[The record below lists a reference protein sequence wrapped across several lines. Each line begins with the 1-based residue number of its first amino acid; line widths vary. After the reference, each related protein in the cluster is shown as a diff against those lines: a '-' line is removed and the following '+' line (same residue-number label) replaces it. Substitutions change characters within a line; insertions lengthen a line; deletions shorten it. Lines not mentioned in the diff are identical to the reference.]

1 VEITYRD
8 AAENVRF
15 YKKQQWMTTTC
26 AILMYVIILVVSARF
41 FSRTDFARGW
51 LGVLTLLTFFYNLYA
66 LKLYQDAINSIRIQL
81 AWLYRTYFTP
91 EERMGL
97 NVPRETKPYL
107 HETVGLL
114 GLVAVST
121 AVAAITLIY
130 LFSVRA

>member
-1 VEITYRD
+1 
-8 AAENVRF
+8 
-15 YKKQQWMTTTC
+15 M
-26 AILMYVIILVVSARF
+26 
-41 FSRTDFARGW
+41 
-51 LGVLTLLTFFYNLYA
+51 
-66 LKLYQDAINSIRIQL
+66 LKLYQDAINSVRIQL

-97 NVPRETKPYL
+97 NVPREAKPYL